1 MTQRIFL
8 FLLCAAAALAQST
21 TGALVGTVSD
31 STGAVVAGAK
41 VRVTNE
47 GTGVTVETVTNSAGD
62 YSVPN
67 LPAASYK
74 IHVELP
80 GFRSVDLAGVR
91 LLLNQTARN
100 DIRMEPGAVEQSISV
115 TAAPPVVQ
123 SETSSVASN
132 VDAHSVVT
140 LPLNGRT
147 LDRLLLI
154 TAGNTSDSPS
164 NPKLAGSLHWGGNFF
179 TIDGVSFND
188 LGNGGA
194 AYSYR
199 TALST
204 TPSIDTIQEF
214 KIETNNAKAEHEGS
228 AAISIISKGGT
239 NQLHGS
245 LFEFNR
251 NKALA
256 ANAFFSNAN
265 NVPRPPFNRNEF
277 GATVGGPVI
286 RNKTFFFGSYEG
298 LRQRQSTSAGFSY
311 GTAAMRQGDFSGLP
325 VISDPLSG
333 ATLAARTPFPNNR
346 IPSNRLDARS
356 LRLLEFVP
364 LPNAP
369 GNPAFAG
376 TGVNFFD
383 TVPNIIGVNRYTARG
398 DHNFNSTNNLTVVL
412 SYSKGDPYFVYNGG
426 PRAFGNFSDGGYIT
440 KSAGLTYNRLIGANK
455 NNEFRYAYFNHA
467 SIRIGQ
473 NTTFDPSTL
482 FPNLYK
488 PLPIGGLPSISIA
501 NFNGIG
507 DSGGADRA
515 PQITQELIDNF
526 SFVRGSHTFKTGI
539 DVAFSRVSSNPAA
552 GGAAFGSFTFQNRYS
567 GSGLGAAY
575 ADFLLG
581 FPVSAVRGT
590 PSLVNLLYFTR
601 YGAYVQ
607 DDWKVNSRLT
617 LNLGLRYT
625 LQTQTQE
632 RDGSFAN
639 FDFGR
644 GRYVIRTQGGQ
655 LPRLAIPRLVQAYP
669 YVGSEENG
677 WGSDVIIADHNNLGP
692 RVGFAYRPFGGT
704 KTVLRG
710 GYGIFYNII
719 PVYIGIR
726 QISLTNTPFQLSE
739 AFDGGGGSPQLS
751 LANPFPGGGAISP
764 NPNITAVNRRVTNT
778 YAQQWNF
785 TAEREILKDVGLR
798 VSYIG
803 NKATS
808 VPWYTYER
816 NLPDGKTPGANLQ
829 VLRPNQPFASIST
842 LDTNGNSITHQL
854 QIEVIRRW
862 SNGLYLQSNYT
873 WNKTLDNVP
882 IVGTPQNPYDA
893 SLDRGNGDSVRRHVA
908 YTAVTYDLPFGAG
921 RKYANARGPANYLI
935 GGWQVATILQFRGGT
950 PFSPGFAAN
959 SLPGWYAGR
968 ANVVSSD
975 LYGSQRDIN
984 QWFNPAAFAIPAPYT
999 FGTAAR
1005 NMLWGPGQKIID
1017 ISFLKNIPVGESRE
1031 FQFRG
1036 EFFNFPNTPSFSN
1049 PAANLSA
1056 PASLGRI
1063 FGTTVEARVVQFG
1076 LKFLF

>member
-1 MTQRIFL
+1 MKRVVASL
-8 FLLCAAAALAQST
+8 FLSFAGLLAQST

-31 STGAVVAGAK
+31 PSGGVIAGVK
-41 VRVTNE
+41 IRVIND
-47 GTGVTVETVTNSAGD
+47 GTGVTVETTSNTAGD
-62 YSVPN
+62 YTVPN
-67 LPAASYK
+67 LPAATYR
-74 IHVELP
+74 VRAEFT
-80 GFRSVDLAGVR
+80 GFRTVEVASIR
-91 LLLNQTARN
+91 LLLNQTVRT
-100 DIRMEPGAVEQSISV
+100 DIRLEPGAVEQSVNV

-147 LDRLLLI
+147 LDRLLLV

-204 TPSIDTIQEF
+204 TPSVDTIQEF
-214 KIETNNAKAEHEGS
+214 KIETTNAKAEHEGS
-228 AAISIISKGGT
+228 AAVSIISKGGT
-239 NQLHGS
+239 NQFHGS
-245 LFEFNR
+245 VFEFNR

-286 RNKTFFFGSYEG
+286 KNKTFFFGSYEG
-298 LRQRQSTSAGFSY
+298 LRQRQSTSAGFSF
-311 GTAAMRQGDFSGLP
+311 GTQAMRQGDFTGLP
-325 VISDPLSG
+325 VIADPLSG
-333 ATLAARTPFPNNR
+333 TSLAARTPFPNQR
-346 IPSNRLDARS
+346 IPTARLDSRS
-356 LRLLEFVP
+356 LKLLEFVP

-369 GNPAFAG
+369 GSAAAAG
-376 TGVNFFD
+376 TGVNYFD

-398 DHNFNSTNNLTVVL
+398 DHNVNATNNLSVVL

-426 PRAFGNFSDGGYIT
+426 PRAYGNFSDGGYIT
-440 KSAGLTYNRLIGANK
+440 KSAGATYTRVIGGNK
-455 NNEFRYAYFNHA
+455 TNEFRYAYFNHA

-473 NTTFDPSTL
+473 NTSFDPSSL
-482 FPNLYK
+482 FPSLYK
-488 PLPIGGLPSISIA
+488 PLPIGGLPSIGIA
-501 NFNGIG
+501 GFNSIG
-507 DSGGADRA
+507 DSGGSDRA

-526 SFVRGSHTFKTGI
+526 SFVRGAHTFKTGI

-552 GGAAFGSFTFQNRYS
+552 GGGQFGSFSFANRYS

-581 FPVSAVRGT
+581 FPISAVRGT

-601 YGAYVQ
+601 YGAYFQ
-607 DDWKVNSRLT
+607 DDWRVSSKLT
-617 LNLGLRYT
+617 LNLGMRYT

-639 FDFGR
+639 FDFGA
-644 GRYVIRTQGGQ
+644 GKYVIRTAGGQ
-655 LPRLAIPRLVQAYP
+655 LPRLALPRLVQAYP
-669 YVGSEENG
+669 YVGSEANN
-677 WGSDVIIADHNNLGP
+677 WGSDVILADHNNLGP
-692 RVGFAYRPFGGT
+692 RIGFAYRPFGGN
-704 KTVLRG
+704 KTVVRG

-739 AFDGGGGSPQLS
+739 SFDGGAGSPLLS

-778 YAQQWNF
+778 YAQQWNM
-785 TAEREILKDVGLR
+785 TLEREIIKDFGLR
-798 VSYIG
+798 FSYIG
-803 NKATS
+803 NKGTS

-816 NLPDGKTPGANLQ
+816 NLPDGKTPGATLQ
-829 VLRPNQPFASIST
+829 ALRPYQPFASIST
-842 LDTNGNSITHQL
+842 LDPNGSSITHQL
-854 QIEVIRRW
+854 QIELIRRW
-862 SNGLYLQSNYT
+862 ANGLYLQTNYT
-873 WNKTLDNVP
+873 LNKTLDNVP
-882 IVGTPQNPYDA
+882 IVGTPQNPYNA
-893 SLDRGNGDSVRRHVA
+893 ALDRGNGDQIRRHVA
-908 YTAVTYDLPFGAG
+908 YTSITYDLPFGKG
-921 RKYANARGPANYLI
+921 RKFAAVTGPANYLI
-935 GGWQVATILQFRGGT
+935 GGWQVAGILQFRGGT
-950 PFSPGFAAN
+950 PFTPGFAAN
-959 SLPGWYAGR
+959 SLPGWYANR
-968 ANVVSSD
+968 ANVVSND
-975 LYGSQRDIN
+975 LYGSQRNIN

-999 FGTAAR
+999 FGNAAR
-1005 NMLWGPGQKIID
+1005 NMLWSPGQRIID
-1017 ISFLKNIPVGESRE
+1017 LSLLKSFSFGESRE
-1031 FQFRG
+1031 VQFRG
-1036 EFFNFPNTPSFSN
+1036 EFFNLPNTPSFSA
-1049 PAANLSA
+1049 PGANLSA
-1056 PASLGRI
+1056 PGSLGKI
-1063 FGTTVEARVVQFG
+1063 TGTTVEARVVQFG
-1076 LKFLF
+1076 LKLLF